1 MTQPPHNHDDHID
14 PQTPRWSPTP
24 PTDYRQYG
32 ESGSPFPGTH
42 VPGAVPPGAAPPG
55 NSPPAPV
62 TQHRRKRTAGIAAVA
77 LVGAL
82 IGGTGGVL
90 VGHDLVRSDNPVAT
104 STTTSATDASAKLS
118 SDTISA
124 IAARSLPSV
133 VEVKVQTPS
142 GGGIGSGVIL
152 SADGLILTNNH
163 VVSGAASGG
172 TLSVTFSNG
181 KTASAT
187 VVGTS
192 ASSDL
197 AVIKAQGVSG
207 LTPATLGDSSKV
219 KVGDGVIAIGA
230 PQGLQNTV
238 TSGIVSYLNRKVTVP
253 DESNSDPYAAY
264 NGNNTV
270 SYNAIQ
276 TDASINPG
284 NSGGPLINSAGEV
297 IGINSAIYSPTSS
310 EGGQGGSVGLG
321 FAIPI
326 NTAKSIIQQLE
337 LGQSS

>member
-1 MTQPPHNHDDHID
+1 MTQP
-14 PQTPRWSPTP
+14 
-24 PTDYRQYG
+24 
-32 ESGSPFPGTH
+32 
-42 VPGAVPPGAAPPG
+42 
-55 NSPPAPV
+55 
-62 TQHRRKRTAGIAAVA
+62 RKSRKGVGIAAVA

-82 IGGTGGVL
+82 IGGTGGV
-90 VGHDLVRSDNPVAT
+90 VIGHDLVSGNNSTASTASTAT
-104 STTTSATDASAKLS
+104 ATDTSAKLS
-118 SDTISA
+118 SSTISA
-124 IAARSLPSV
+124 IAAQSLPSV
-133 VEVKVQTPS
+133 VEVKEQTSS
-142 GGGIGSGVIL
+142 GEGIGSGVIL

-163 VVSGAASGG
+163 VVSDAANGG
-172 TLSVTFSNG
+172 TLTVTFSNG

-192 ASSDL
+192 SSSDL

-230 PQGLQNTV
+230 PEGLQNTV
-238 TSGIVSYLNRKVTVP
+238 TSGIVSYLNRKVTVQG
-253 DESNSDPYAAY
+253 ESSSNPYAAY
-264 NGNNTV
+264 NNNTV

-310 EGGQGGSVGLG
+310 ADSQGGSVGLG

-326 NTAKSIIQQLE
+326 NTAKTIIQQLE
-337 LGQSS
+337 AGQSS